1 MRQIVLSLTLL
12 LATLGSAGPLMAQ
25 TYPTKPIRVI
35 VGFPVGT
42 LVDVIGRALGA
53 HMQKQL
59 GQPIIVEARAG
70 AGGFIG
76 ANAVMTADPDGHTLH
91 FGVLGGLLPALVK
104 NNPIDARKDFAPVSD
119 ALSSPFVLF
128 SSAKLPVRTFQE
140 LVAHAKANPP
150 NTLNFAS
157 STGQVEIMMQLVRN
171 ASGVTYTLINYP
183 GAPAVIP
190 AMITGDVGIH
200 INVLGPFIPHLEAG
214 TIRALFISGPKRMA
228 AFPGIPTA
236 TEAGVPNVEAAAFDI
251 GYWAPR
257 GTPKEIVDKVSRAVI
272 AAVQMPDILDLFRK
286 QGYIAVGSSPDEQ
299 MRKYEVSLKFWTETA
314 RLTNF
319 QPQ

>member
-1 MRQIVLSLTLL
+1 MKHLLRALSLL
-12 LATLGSAGPLMAQ
+12 SMMVVSSPLMAQ
-25 TYPTKPIRVI
+25 AYPTKPIRVI

-42 LVDVIGRALGA
+42 LVDVIGRALGV

-59 GQPIIVEARAG
+59 GQPIIVEARPG

-76 ANAVMTADPDGHTLH
+76 ASAVMTADPDGHTLH
-91 FGVLGGLLPALVK
+91 FGVLGGLIPALVK
-104 NNPIDARKDFAPVSD
+104 NNPVDARKDFAPVSD
-119 ALSSPFVLF
+119 ALSSPFFLF
-128 SSAKLPVRTFQE
+128 SSAKLPVHNLQDLITYS
-140 LVAHAKANPP
+140 KANPGK
-150 NTLNFAS
+150 LNFGS

-171 ASGVTYTLINYP
+171 STGITYTLINYP

-190 AMITGDVGIH
+190 GMITGDVGIH
-200 INVLGPFIPHLEAG
+200 INVLGPFIPHMDAG
-214 TIRALFISGPKRMA
+214 TIRALFMSGPKRMA
-228 AFPGIPTA
+228 QFPNIPTA

-257 GTPKEIVDKVSRAVI
+257 ATPRPVIDKVVQSVI
-272 AAVQMPDILDLFRK
+272 SAVQMPDVLDLFRK
-286 QGYIAVGSSPDEQ
+286 QGYIAVGSTPEEQ
-299 MRKYEVSLKFWTETA
+299 MRKYEASLKFWTDTA